1 MLPETT
7 KPPRRAAERARGRPR
22 ALLNDDDG
30 GQAGAGA
37 GEGEH
42 GGRSHRAPFNRFAR
56 LASTQRCEWGSDARA
71 SAVNIPV
78 NEHAGAGDDRRNPGG
93 NQKVLGTTLGIR
105 KYLLTWGFAWS
116 KLRLVPDSACQPELN
131 TGPAGTT
138 ARLIRMGHGLQFRR
152 VGAGLVGTRSQG
164 RVGPGSRETGC
175 NDDNA
180 GIETTDVTQLADGE
194 SIPRR
199 RTEGTG
205 QPGSS
210 QRRRLRQRA
219 GQPETEPKSGIAR
232 RAFGHDGRCE
242 QFERKA
248 NASRS
253 ICGGSSHLRA
263 APGGRA
269 GFGRACLPGAL
280 TVFRT
285 GAAPPC
291 GRRNVKC
298 SNPRTRTAGTHLGR
312 AIR

>member
-7 KPPRRAAERARGRPR
+7 KPPRRAVERARGRPR

-30 GQAGAGA
+30 GQLGAGA
-37 GEGEH
+37 GEGDR
-42 GGRSHRAPFNRFAR
+42 GGGAHRDLFNRFTA
-56 LASTQRCEWGSDARA
+56 LASTQKRA
-71 SAVNIPV
+71 FGAGTHATAVHIAV
-78 NEHAGAGDDRRNPGG
+78 NEHTCPGDDRRNPGG
-93 NQKVLGTTLGIR
+93 NRKVLGTTLGIR

-138 ARLIRMGHGLQFRR
+138 ARLIRMGHGLQFTSAR
-152 VGAGLVGTRSQG
+152 AGLVGTRSQG

-175 NDDNA
+175 NDDTA
-180 GIETTDVTQLADGE
+180 GIESTDVTQLADGE

-219 GQPETEPKSGIAR
+219 GQPETGSKSGIAR
-232 RAFGHDGRCE
+232 RAFGRDGRCE

-248 NASRS
+248 NARRS

-269 GFGRACLPGAL
+269 GFGRACLPGRSPFSGQLLPRACL
-280 TVFRT
+280 SHRQVFESPNSYR
-285 GAAPPC
+285 
-291 GRRNVKC
+291 
-298 SNPRTRTAGTHLGR
+298 
-312 AIR
+312 